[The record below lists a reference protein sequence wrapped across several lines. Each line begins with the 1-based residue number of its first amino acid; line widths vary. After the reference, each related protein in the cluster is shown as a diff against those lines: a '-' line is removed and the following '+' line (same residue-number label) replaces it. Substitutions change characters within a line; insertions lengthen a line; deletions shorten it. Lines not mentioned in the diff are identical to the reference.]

1 MANKTVSGSLFKKMV
16 TNGAVNLKNNHKEID
31 HLNVFPVPDGDTGTN
46 MQMTM
51 MAGIKEVNN
60 LESQSIIDISKILSR
75 GLLMGARGNSGV
87 ILSQFFRGVYSEIAK
102 IDNGSATVQEFIQAL
117 VGGYQMAY
125 RAVMDPVE
133 GTILTVVR
141 ESAEKVLREQPNL
154 NSVEEVLHMYLDQ
167 AKETLIKTPELLPVL
182 KEAGVVDSGGAG
194 FIKIIEGWMMALNGQ
209 ILSEAEAQ
217 PVPQNIEHY
226 HGAENLGSVDIK
238 YGYCTEF
245 IVKLHNPEKFTEAQP
260 VPQNIEH
267 YHGAENL
274 GSVDIKYG
282 YCTEF
287 IVKLHNPEKF
297 TEDFMK
303 NPLMQ
308 MGDSLVVVTDDDLL
322 KVHVHTNQP
331 GVALTLAQK
340 YGDLQTIKI
349 ENMRVQHSNIMHTE
363 EKNVNKVEKPRAK
376 FGIIAVASGEGI
388 KEAFKELGADTII
401 DGGQTMNPS
410 TEAFV
415 KAVEELNAEHIII
428 LPNNKNIILSAE
440 QTLDLLQDRSIRVLK
455 TKSIAQGYSSLMAF
469 DPTGDLD
476 DNIEEMSAIVS
487 NMRSAEITYAVRDTE
502 INGVKIKN
510 GEFIGITKGEILV
523 STPSRTE
530 TAHKLLDDM
539 IDEDREII
547 TIFHGVDATE
557 DEILAV
563 VEYAK
568 KLNPDIEVDLINGKQ
583 EIYSFIIAVE

>member
-1 MANKTVSGSLFKKMV
+1 MANKTVSGTLFKKMV

-51 MAGIKEVNN
+51 MAGIKEVSN
-60 LESQSIIDISKILSR
+60 LDSQSIVDISKILSR

-102 IDNGSATVQEFIQAL
+102 ITTEEGTATVEEFIKAL

-141 ESAEKVLREQPNL
+141 ESAEKVLREQPNID
-154 NSVEEVLHMYLDQ
+154 SVEKVLKIYLEQ

-194 FIKIIEGWMMALNGQ
+194 FIKIIEGMVMALEGQ
-209 ILSEAEAQ
+209 MINESDLGL
-217 PVPQNIEHY
+217 PVVDNDYQ
-226 HGAENLGSVDIK
+226 GAHNLGDVDIK

-245 IVKLHNPEKFTEAQP
+245 IVKLHKPEKFKEA
-260 VPQNIEH
+260 N
-267 YHGAENL
+267 
-274 GSVDIKYG
+274 
-282 YCTEF
+282 
-287 IVKLHNPEKF
+287 
-297 TEDFMK
+297 MK
-303 NPLMQ
+303 NPLSQ

-349 ENMRVQHSNIMHTE
+349 ENMRLQHSTIMGTPDHVVE
-363 EKNVNKVEKPRAK
+363 ENKPKKQANYS
-376 FGIIAVASGEGI
+376 IIAVASGEGI
-388 KEAFKELGADTII
+388 HEAFKELGVDIII

-410 TEAFV
+410 TEDFV
-415 KAVEELNAEHIII
+415 KAVESTNSKNIII

-440 QTLDLLQDRSIRVLK
+440 QTMELASDRSIRVLK
-455 TKSIAQGYSSLMAF
+455 TKSIAQGYASLMVF
-469 DPTGDLD
+469 DPTQEVD
-476 DNIEEMSAIVS
+476 DNVEQMMDVVKD
-487 NMRSAEITYAVRDTE
+487 MRSGEVTFSVRDTE
-502 INGVKIKN
+502 INGVKIKKDD
-510 GEFIGITKGEILV
+510 FIGITGGEIKV
-523 STPSRTE
+523 SNADRME
-530 TAHKLLDDM
+530 TVKALLDDM
-539 IDEDREII
+539 VDTEREII
-547 TIFHGVDATE
+547 TIFYGIQADE
-557 DEILAV
+557 DELEAIVA
-563 VEYAK
+563 YAK
-568 KLNPDIEVDLINGKQ
+568 RINPDIEVEVIEGKQ
-583 EIYSFIIAVE
+583 DIYSYIFAVE

>member
-1 MANKTVSGSLFKKMV
+1 MV
-16 TNGAVNLKNNHKEID
+16 
-31 HLNVFPVPDGDTGTN
+31 
-46 MQMTM
+46 
-51 MAGIKEVNN
+51 
-60 LESQSIIDISKILSR
+60 
-75 GLLMGARGNSGV
+75 LL
-87 ILSQFFRGVYSEIAK
+87 QF
-102 IDNGSATVQEFIQAL
+102 
-117 VGGYQMAY
+117 
-125 RAVMDPVE
+125 
-133 GTILTVVR
+133 
-141 ESAEKVLREQPNL
+141 
-154 NSVEEVLHMYLDQ
+154 
-167 AKETLIKTPELLPVL
+167 
-182 KEAGVVDSGGAG
+182 
-194 FIKIIEGWMMALNGQ
+194 
-209 ILSEAEAQ
+209 
-217 PVPQNIEHY
+217 
-226 HGAENLGSVDIK
+226 
-238 YGYCTEF
+238 
-245 IVKLHNPEKFTEAQP
+245 
-260 VPQNIEH
+260 
-267 YHGAENL
+267 
-274 GSVDIKYG
+274 
-282 YCTEF
+282 
-287 IVKLHNPEKF
+287 
-297 TEDFMK
+297 
-303 NPLMQ
+303 
-308 MGDSLVVVTDDDLL
+308 
-322 KVHVHTNQP
+322 
-331 GVALTLAQK
+331 
-340 YGDLQTIKI
+340 
-349 ENMRVQHSNIMHTE
+349 
-363 EKNVNKVEKPRAK
+363 
-376 FGIIAVASGEGI
+376 ASGEGI
-388 KEAFKELGADTII
+388 KEAFKELGVDTII

>member
-154 NSVEEVLHMYLDQ
+154 NSVEDVLKMYLDQ

-209 ILSEAEAQ
+209 MLNESEASNA
-217 PVPQNIEHY
+217 PAPLEHY
-226 HGAENLGSVDIK
+226 HGAENLGAVDIK
-238 YGYCTEF
+238 FGYCTEF
-245 IVKLHNPEKFTEAQP
+245 IVKLHNPDKF
-260 VPQNIEH
+260 
-267 YHGAENL
+267 
-274 GSVDIKYG
+274 S
-282 YCTEF
+282 
-287 IVKLHNPEKF
+287 
-297 TEDFMK
+297 EDFMK
-303 NPLMQ
+303 DPLTQ

-388 KEAFKELGADTII
+388 KEAFKELGVDTII

-557 DEILAV
+557 EEILAV